1 MTFEQVLII
10 IALMFV
16 AFSMLIVYSCA
27 VVAGEADRQMDK
39 EYNEWLKSRQNQPVV
54 DEKAQKEA
62 EKRKRNKT
70 LLDEAQE
77 EMDKAVQEFIARG
90 GLPR

>member
-1 MTFEQVLII
+1 MTTFEWILLFLLII
-10 IALMFV
+10 LVIFIG
-16 AFSMLIVYSCA
+16 LIVYSC
-27 VVAGEADRQMDK
+27 VVVGAKADRQMDE
-39 EYNEWLKSRQNQPVV
+39 EYIEWLKNRQPIV

-70 LLDEAQE
+70 LADEAQE
-77 EMDKAVQEFIARG
+77 EMDKAVQDFIARG